1 MLENFGI
8 LACTVFIHYKYYWME
23 KLINKHLKTKAFGR
37 VIRFYREVE
46 STNDVA
52 FDLAKEGA
60 TEGTV
65 VIADTQTKGRG
76 RLQRT
81 WISPP
86 GFNLYMSIIFRPPLS
101 SKEASMLTLMSSI
114 ALFEAVNSHG
124 IKCQIKWPNDLLI
137 NRKKVAGVLTEMEA
151 DGERVQFVLVGLGIN
166 LNMTRGV
173 MDDLMGEVSEI
184 ATSVRE
190 ALGHEVNRPEFTA
203 NVINL
208 LEKWYDEFKSKGK
221 STILD
226 EWKKRW
232 GDRNKRV
239 RVRIDGRVT
248 EGIAYDLDQ
257 NGFLLVRKDNG
268 EIEKIIAGDV
278 TVL

>member
-1 MLENFGI
+1 
-8 LACTVFIHYKYYWME
+8 ME
-23 KLINKHLKTKAFGR
+23 RLINKHLKTKTFGR
-37 VIRFYREVE
+37 VLRFYREVE

-81 WISPP
+81 WISPS
-86 GFNLYMSIIFRPPLS
+86 GFNLYMSIIFRPSISP
-101 SKEASMLTLMSSI
+101 KEASILTLVSSI
-114 ALFEAVNSHG
+114 ALFETVNSYG
-124 IKCQIKWPNDLLI
+124 IKCKIKWPNDLLI
-137 NRKKVAGVLTEMEA
+137 NRRKVAGVLTEMEP

-166 LNMTRGV
+166 VNMTRGV
-173 MDDLMGEVSEI
+173 MNELMGEVSEI

-190 ALGHEVNRPEFTA
+190 ALGHEVERHEFTA

-239 RVRIDGRVT
+239 RVRFDRSVI
-248 EGIAYDLDQ
+248 EGIAYDLDP

-278 TVL
+278 AVL

>member
-1 MLENFGI
+1 
-8 LACTVFIHYKYYWME
+8 ME
-23 KLINKHLKTKAFGR
+23 RLINKHLKTKTFGR

-60 TEGTV
+60 AEGTV

-76 RLQRT
+76 RLRRT

-86 GFNLYMSIIFRPPLS
+86 GFNLYMSIIFRPLIS
-101 SKEASMLTLMSSI
+101 SKEASILTLVSSI
-114 ALFEAVNSHG
+114 ALFETVNSYG

-137 NRKKVAGVLTEMEA
+137 NRRKVAGVLTEMEP

-173 MDDLMGEVSEI
+173 MNDLMGEVSEI
-184 ATSVRE
+184 ATSVME
-190 ALGHEVNRPEFTA
+190 KLGHEVDRPEFTA
-203 NVINL
+203 NLINL

-239 RVRIDGRVT
+239 SVTIDRT
-248 EGIAYDLDQ
+248 AIEGIAYDLDQ

-268 EIEKIIAGDV
+268 EIERIIAGDV

>member
-1 MLENFGI
+1 
-8 LACTVFIHYKYYWME
+8 ME
-23 KLINKHLKTKAFGR
+23 RLINKHLKTKTFGR

-60 TEGTV
+60 AEGTV

-76 RLQRT
+76 RLQRK

-86 GFNLYMSIIFRPPLS
+86 GFNLYMSIIFRPSIS
-101 SKEASMLTLMSSI
+101 SKDATILTLVSSI
-114 ALFEAVNSHG
+114 ALFETVNSHG
-124 IKCQIKWPNDLLI
+124 IKSQIKWPNDLLI
-137 NRKKVAGVLTEMEA
+137 NRRKVAGVLTEMEP
-151 DGERVQFVLVGLGIN
+151 DGERVEFVLVGLGVN
-166 LNMTRGV
+166 LNMTREV
-173 MDDLMGEVSEI
+173 MNNLMGEVSEI

-190 ALGHEVNRPEFTA
+190 ELGREVDRSEFAA
-203 NVINL
+203 NLINL
-208 LEKWYDEFKSKGK
+208 LEKWYDEFNSKGK
-221 STILD
+221 SNIIG

-232 GDRNKRV
+232 GDLNKRV
-239 RVRIDGRVT
+239 RVRIDGNVI

-257 NGFLLVRKDNG
+257 NGFLLIKKDNG
-268 EIEKIIAGDV
+268 EIERIIAGDV

>member
-1 MLENFGI
+1 
-8 LACTVFIHYKYYWME
+8 ME
-23 KLINKHLKTKAFGR
+23 RLINKHLKTKTFGR

-52 FDLAKEGA
+52 FDLAKDGA

-65 VIADTQTKGRG
+65 IIADTQTKGRG
-76 RLQRT
+76 RLQRK

-86 GFNLYMSIIFRPPLS
+86 GFNLYMSIIFRPSIS
-101 SKEASMLTLMSSI
+101 SKEASILTLVSSI
-114 ALFEAVNSHG
+114 ALFDAVNSHG

-137 NRKKVAGVLTEMEA
+137 NRRKVAGVLTEMES
-151 DGERVQFVLVGLGIN
+151 DGASVQFVLVGLGIN

-173 MDDLMGEVSEI
+173 MNDLMGEVSEI

-190 ALGHEVNRPEFTA
+190 ELGHEVDRPEFTA
-203 NVINL
+203 KVINL
-208 LEKWYDEFKSKGK
+208 LEEWYDEFKSKGK
-221 STILD
+221 SAILD

-239 RVRIDGRVT
+239 RVRIERSVI

-257 NGFLLVRKDNG
+257 DGFLLIRKDNG
-268 EIEKIIAGDV
+268 EIERIIAGDV